1 MVRRC
6 AIGVDIG
13 GTKVAAGV
21 VTADGAVRWV
31 VQRPTPV
38 QQGVEAIGQQAAEL
52 AREASL
58 RAAQEGYA
66 PVGVGLAVAGQVD
79 VRQQRIVGATRRFE
93 GWERVPLKA
102 IVERVTGLPAT
113 MDNDAKAAARAE
125 LRWGAA
131 RGARF
136 AIVVTLGTGVG
147 GALVVEGRVVDGA
160 RGLAGHIGHIPVQDD
175 GPTCACGR
183 TGCVELYAAAPG
195 IVSVAAEAAGP
206 AVVLHDAGD
215 VWRAAEEGQPW
226 AQLALGRAAESLG
239 MALAGL
245 VHALDPEVIVIGGG
259 LSAWGESWRS
269 RIERAVG
276 ARVMPAFSGRFEVR
290 LAAYGPQA
298 GIAGAGAL
306 VLEQVEGGDRHAPA
320 AGGTIREP

>member
-1 MVRRC
+1 MVRPC

-21 VTADGAVRWV
+21 VTPDGTVRWV
-31 VQRPTPV
+31 VQRPTAIE
-38 QQGVEAIGQQAAEL
+38 QGVQAIGEQAAEL

-79 VRQQRIVGATRRFE
+79 VRQQRVVGATRRFE

-131 RGARF
+131 RGTRF
-136 AIVVTLGTGVG
+136 AIVVTVGTGVG
-147 GALVVEGRVVDGA
+147 GALVVDGRVVDGT
-160 RGLAGHIGHIPVQDD
+160 RGLAGHIGHIPVREE
-175 GPTCACGR
+175 GPVCPCGR
-183 TGCVELYAAAPG
+183 TGCVELYAAAPA
-195 IVSVAAEAAGP
+195 IVAAATEAADP
-206 AVVLHDAGD
+206 WVALHDATD
-215 VWRAAEEGQPW
+215 VWRAAEKGQPW
-226 AQLALGRAAESLG
+226 AQLALDRAAESLG

-245 VHALDPEVIVIGGG
+245 VHSLDPEVIVIGGG
-259 LSAWGESWRS
+259 LSAWGESWRT
-269 RIERAVG
+269 RIERAVA
-276 ARVMPAFSGRFEVR
+276 ARVMPAFAGCFEVR

-306 VLEQVEGGDRHAPA
+306 VLDQVQGR
-320 AGGTIREP
+320 